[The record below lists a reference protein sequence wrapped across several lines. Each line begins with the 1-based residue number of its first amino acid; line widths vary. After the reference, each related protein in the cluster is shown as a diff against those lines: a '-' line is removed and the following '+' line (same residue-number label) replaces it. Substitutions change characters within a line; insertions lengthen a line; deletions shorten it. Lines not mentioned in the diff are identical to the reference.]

1 MAPKRRN
8 KKTHIIQNMPYYKI
22 KKIKRFIQ
30 NYCKKEKTLL
40 YDDTTDNY
48 VVIKNKRLYIRDND
62 EEYVSTEIK
71 FCPMCGDEL

>member
-1 MAPKRRN
+1 MDVIVDYPLHGDPIIVERRSGKPKEAC
-8 KKTHIIQNMPYYKI
+8 P
-22 KKIKRFIQ
+22 
-30 NYCKKEKTLL
+30 YCKKEKTLL